1 MSSSSPITDI
11 SPYATP
17 KKRVSPSHLVK
28 DLLRRMDTLERQST
42 DPGMESNQ
50 DGAPRAT
57 SPDKVLDSS
66 CSAPKRNNLQVSIAT
81 RRAVLTAFF
90 SRVHGNPY
98 VFLDEETTRSHVM
111 NGQVSD
117 GFLHALVAVASRY
130 VPDAEGGSKTD
141 QAAHHLGVSEQC
153 ADLND
158 MSTETVQTLTLQAMC
173 LISLGRGSAAWMKI
187 GTAIRMAQGMELQRQ
202 AISDH
207 ASSPLKVNLARQ
219 CTLALYAMD
228 RFSVCG
234 SNRPMM
240 ISDDWV
246 QGSRQPSDQSG
257 LSALTRLDQPSFRN
271 TDQGQVIHDL
281 FADILRLL
289 GQSTRYLQKGGVQG
303 DSHFPWHQHS
313 ILSKLVGELTEWK
326 TRVDAAIPFRTLD
339 YSNSIN
345 VNWLCLSWFS
355 YHAILVR
362 LYRQFLPL
370 IMVENASDYTSDPW
384 QKETSRKCV
393 EHAIK
398 MAELCDEATGHG
410 YSWPF
415 FTSFCLASAA
425 TVLIHAK
432 YYDFITGTV
441 EYLVTIV
448 ERLITMLAEN
458 PLVELQFYKRYP
470 KGEFDPSHIPFAQP
484 NDWMDASLDGPD
496 DLFSLGSLPEKL
508 SSLRGSPYTFQRA
521 GASLSQTPR
530 VSEAS
535 ESWSNQCHVSGMTSC
550 LDDYLRLDDE
560 HYTPMP
566 VDENQITQ
574 AYEPMDEELLK
585 SVR

>member
-1 MSSSSPITDI
+1 
-11 SPYATP
+11 
-17 KKRVSPSHLVK
+17 
-28 DLLRRMDTLERQST
+28 MDTLERQSM
-42 DPGMESNQ
+42 DPGRENNQ
-50 DGAPRAT
+50 DLPQAV

-66 CSAPKRNNLQVSIAT
+66 CSTPMRNKLQVSIAT
-81 RRAVLTAFF
+81 RRAALTAFF

-117 GFLHALVAVASRY
+117 EFLHALVAVAARY
-130 VPDAEGGSKTD
+130 VPDAEGGGKTD
-141 QAAHHLGVSEQC
+141 QAAHHLRLSEKCVDLGDVS
-153 ADLND
+153 
-158 MSTETVQTLTLQAMC
+158 METAQTLTLQAVC
-173 LISLGRGSAAWMKI
+173 LISLGRGPAAWMKI
-187 GTAIRMAQGMELQRQ
+187 GTAIRMAQGMELQRR

-207 ASSPLKVNLARQ
+207 ASSLLKVDLARQ
-219 CTLALYAMD
+219 FTLALYAMD

-240 ISDDWV
+240 ISDDWI
-246 QGSRQPSDQSG
+246 QGSSQPSDQSV
-257 LSALTRLDQPSFRN
+257 LSTFTTLHQPSIQN
-271 TDQGQVIHDL
+271 SDQGQIIHHL

-289 GQSTRYLQKGGVQG
+289 GQSNRYLQMGGVQG
-303 DSHFPWHQHS
+303 DSHFPWHQNS
-313 ILSKLVGELTEWK
+313 ILSKLVGELTAWK
-326 TRVDAAIPFRTLD
+326 IRADAAISFQTLD
-339 YSNSIN
+339 YSNSVN

-355 YHAILVR
+355 YHAILIR

-370 IMVENASDYTSDPW
+370 IMAENGSDYTSDPW

-398 MAELCDEATGHG
+398 MAELCDEAAGQG

-432 YYDFITGTV
+432 YYDFVTGSV
-441 EYLVTIV
+441 EYLVAIV

-458 PLVELQFYKRYP
+458 PLVESQFYKRYP

-484 NDWMDASLDGPD
+484 NDWMDASLDGRD

-508 SSLRGSPYTFQRA
+508 SSLRGSPYTFQRT
-521 GASLSQTPR
+521 GGSLSPTPR

-535 ESWSNQCHVSGMTSC
+535 ESWSNTCYIPGMTTC

-560 HYTPMP
+560 HYAEMP
-566 VDENQITQ
+566 VNESQITQ
-574 AYEPMDEELLK
+574 AYESMDEELLK
-585 SVR
+585 SVSRDENMYTPSILWGCSPY